1 MAASSSLTGSL
12 MCSHV
17 GVAEAAHSC
26 SQIGGIGPELNE
38 DYSTSH
44 IMTAHGF
51 KGVFGID
58 TIANGDGPE
67 NFEDCMRQEYQWA
80 RSAMV
85 LVTRYLP
92 QYWPGQLTPLEMFR
106 AVQANAWW
114 IRKSLEAI
122 SSVVVVILGE
132 LLGGTAHMWV
142 WLLPQHTSNKL

>member
-1 MAASSSLTGSL
+1 MTWRLA
-12 MCSHV
+12 V
-17 GVAEAAHSC
+17 HSC

-51 KGVFGID
+51 RGVFGID
-58 TIANGDGPE
+58 TTANGDGPE

-114 IRKSLEAI
+114 IRLSLEAI
-122 SSVVVVILGE
+122 SSVAVVILGE
-132 LLGGTAHMWV
+132 LAAL
-142 WLLPQHTSNKL
+142 HTCGCDCCHSIRQTSYSKASAV